1 MSLEALV
8 ITLTILA
15 IATLWIGAPLLNQ
28 KVDNL
33 KRDAKRKQ
41 HDRLLVHYER
51 LLNNL
56 RDLEEDFATGKIAS
70 EDYEADREALVG
82 RGIQILAALD
92 NHHASASN
100 TSYTHA
106 AAVDESVDKTIEEAV
121 QAYRRKSGSYAK

>member
-1 MSLEALV
+1 MTLEALV
-8 ITLTILA
+8 VSLTILA
-15 IATLWIGAPLLNQ
+15 IAALWISAPLFNQ

-41 HDRLLVHYER
+41 HERLLVHYER

-92 NHHASASN
+92 NHHASITNKPYAN
-100 TSYTHA
+100 A
-106 AAVDESVDKTIEEAV
+106 AAVDESVDNTIEEAV